1 MHETL
6 LGLERMRAPPLAGAH
21 ENFAR
26 RSLAQRRQ
34 VAHSPKRRGCR
45 METGRADCYAMPF
58 LEDAEGDF
66 AHLPQ
71 NAAAVAKL
79 AWCIQP
85 VAVYVIT
92 KR

>member
-1 MHETL
+1 MHQTL

-26 RSLAQRRQ
+26 RSLALRRQ
-34 VAHSPKRRGCR
+34 AAHSPKRRGCR

-66 AHLPQ
+66 VHLPKMPQ
-71 NAAAVAKL
+71 QWQSWLGAYSL
-79 AWCIQP
+79 LP
-85 VAVYVIT
+85 YM
-92 KR
+92 